1 MGSEM
6 CIRDRSCV
14 RCHKVGDSGGE
25 VGPNLSGIGEDKTR
39 EYLLEAIIHPSRSIA
54 KGYESVL
61 VQTIDGSVISGILRS
76 ETDDE
81 MVLVTAE
88 GNLIRVPQDDIDD
101 VVPGKSSMPEDLIKH
116 LNRRELRDLIEF
128 LAQQKNRVE

>member
-1 MGSEM
+1 
-6 CIRDRSCV
+6 
-14 RCHKVGDSGGE
+14 
-25 VGPNLSGIGEDKTR
+25 
-39 EYLLEAIIHPSRSIA
+39 
-54 KGYESVL
+54 
-61 VQTIDGSVISGILRS
+61 
-76 ETDDE
+76 

-128 LAQQKNRVE
+128 LAQQKSRVE

>member
-1 MGSEM
+1 M
-6 CIRDRSCV
+6 
-14 RCHKVGDSGGE
+14 GDSGGE
-25 VGPNLSGIGEDKTR
+25 VGPNLSGIGKDKTR

-128 LAQQKNRVE
+128 LAQQKSRVE